1 VTNACRSALVAAGA
15 AVVVLVGCLVFAYSL
30 RPPSTSTAAPRET
43 TAEEGL
49 RCGSAVCRSV
59 LKQVVGDDAV
69 EVLVGSGTGRI
80 KVTGPAGPNIF
91 ESSVVESGAVVDDS
105 SLQCVPAAVSVCLVR
120 GRKGDISYGEV
131 LVERSGAWTRTQAP
145 YVATGGYL
153 ALHDVDGDQVADLVA
168 VQRPC
173 DPTGC
178 KRLYAQVFSFSGT
191 PVLGCTSSVTALDD
205 LPGWPEVAPR
215 GDDLHSCGA

>member
-1 VTNACRSALVAAGA
+1 VVSAPRSALLAAGA
-15 AVVVLVGCLVFAYSL
+15 AVLVLVGCLAVAYSM
-30 RPPSTSTAAPRET
+30 RPSTTYSSPRQT
-43 TAEEGL
+43 TAEDGL
-49 RCGSAVCRSV
+49 RCGSEVCKPV

-69 EVLVGSGTGRI
+69 EVLVGSGAGRI

-91 ESSVVESGAVVDDS
+91 ESSVVESGAAVDDS

-120 GRKGDISYGEV
+120 GRKGDVSYGEV

-153 ALHDVDGDQVADLVA
+153 ALHDVDGDQVADVVA

-178 KRLYAQVFSFSGT
+178 KRVYAQVFSFSST
-191 PVLGCTSSVTALDD
+191 SVLGCTSAVASIED
-205 LPGWPEVAPR
+205 LPGWPEVVLRA
-215 GDDLHSCGA
+215 DDLRSCGA